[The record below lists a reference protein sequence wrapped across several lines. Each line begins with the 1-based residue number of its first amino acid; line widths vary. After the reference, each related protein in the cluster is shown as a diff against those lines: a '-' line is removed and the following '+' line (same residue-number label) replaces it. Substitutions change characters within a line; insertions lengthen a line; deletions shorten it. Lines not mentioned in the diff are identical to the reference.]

1 MWIEDFDNLDS
12 SETWVWASPEKSS
25 ESSEKARDKAKKAIS
40 WIKRIQK
47 DEKKA
52 KKYDMVLAW
61 FLVKIIIDKKY
72 DFLLTELFK
81 VMDYWYPS
89 NFVLWILSLINIE
102 ISDRIRLFSGK
113 EAIKFSY
120 KSLENIEFNDNNL
133 PKEIKDRINFWIEDI
148 IDSTTI
154 DYSEIQIKRINYL
167 LIDDKQIIFD
177 FINKILVFFLKNSNI
192 NIKQNEAFWIS
203 DFIVK
208 EVSSSI
214 NKALLKLEDN

>member
-1 MWIEDFDNLDS
+1 
-12 SETWVWASPEKSS
+12 
-25 ESSEKARDKAKKAIS
+25 
-40 WIKRIQK
+40 
-47 DEKKA
+47 
-52 KKYDMVLAW
+52 MVLAW